1 MNGREKLRH
10 VHLLHNFVAESQV
23 VVQTKP
29 FLGKVKTCS
38 QWIPVVPLNG
48 LASSDVYHI
57 VGVQEGEI

>member
-1 MNGREKLRH
+1 MYR
-10 VHLLHNFVAESQV
+10 LLHNFAQESQV

-38 QWIPVVPLNG
+38 QCVPVVPLNG